1 MKKNELKRYNIS
13 LKLYQDCISKNTL
26 TKKNKEN
33 IYQKNILNNKV
44 TKKKVQGIETRHY
57 LPATIEWFNSI
68 YTYNHNY
75 IKSLVTSNSVV
86 NKRIK
91 NFFLYFLIL

>member
-33 IYQKNILNNKV
+33 IYQKNIFKYMV
-44 TKKKVQGIETRHY
+44 KY
-57 LPATIEWFNSI
+57 L
-68 YTYNHNY
+68 
-75 IKSLVTSNSVV
+75 IK
-86 NKRIK
+86 
-91 NFFLYFLIL
+91 